1 MSGFFN
7 WLPLSVR
14 FLGIL
19 SKWYQRPLAVILIWN
34 LWKLILIV
42 RDPIDRLV
50 SDYLQ
55 IKAKLESE
63 NRTVGTLEHL
73 ALKDGKVNEQYPAVS
88 TSRYAIHLE
97 KWLKYFPLEQI
108 HIGTDHFH
116 TVSTI
121 NLINMD
127 GRWRPYVPYAKMTI
141 TNFLHPWPLFRTSPT
156 YESEISTK
164 NDLWQKSIHLMWRMS
179 PWSLWQTWKNSW
191 ILIPK

>member
-1 MSGFFN
+1 M
-7 WLPLSVR
+7 
-14 FLGIL
+14 
-19 SKWYQRPLAVILIWN
+19 
-34 LWKLILIV
+34 IV

-108 HIGTDHFH
+108 HIGTDHSHRGTFL
-116 TVSTI
+116 
-121 NLINMD
+121 NLVNRL
-127 GRWRPYVPYAKMTI
+127 GT
-141 TNFLHPWPLFRTSPT
+141 
-156 YESEISTK
+156 
-164 NDLWQKSIHLMWRMS
+164 QK
-179 PWSLWQTWKNSW
+179 
-191 ILIPK
+191 

>member
-1 MSGFFN
+1 M
-7 WLPLSVR
+7 
-14 FLGIL
+14 
-19 SKWYQRPLAVILIWN
+19 
-34 LWKLILIV
+34 IV

-108 HIGTDHFH
+108 HIGTDHSHRDIF
-116 TVSTI
+116 VELS
-121 NLINMD
+121 NRVVM
-127 GRWRPYVPYAKMTI
+127 
-141 TNFLHPWPLFRTSPT
+141 
-156 YESEISTK
+156 
-164 NDLWQKSIHLMWRMS
+164 QK
-179 PWSLWQTWKNSW
+179 
-191 ILIPK
+191 

>member
-1 MSGFFN
+1 M
-7 WLPLSVR
+7 
-14 FLGIL
+14 
-19 SKWYQRPLAVILIWN
+19 
-34 LWKLILIV
+34 IV

-108 HIGTDHFH
+108 HIGTDHSHRDTF
-116 TVSTI
+116 VE
-121 NLINMD
+121 LINRVVM
-127 GRWRPYVPYAKMTI
+127 
-141 TNFLHPWPLFRTSPT
+141 
-156 YESEISTK
+156 
-164 NDLWQKSIHLMWRMS
+164 QK
-179 PWSLWQTWKNSW
+179 
-191 ILIPK
+191 